1 MDDGDGSV
9 LGTLKINVKFNGR
22 SIPIAISEDSTV
34 SDLKSLLQPLTNV
47 LIRGQRLIFKGKVL
61 KDDMTLKSSEISYG
75 CKIMLVASQGLHQGD
90 GPIIKEGSEAS
101 RATRPTQRMIAA
113 EPVREPAR
121 KQLMLEHWK
130 RTGVIP
136 LQVLQLEVI
145 PTDVWN
151 CGTSARVL
159 DLTMNR
165 LREIPAQI
173 GDLRLLQKL
182 YLNANELEDSCICWE
197 AIASLNGLKILSLDK
212 NYLTTLPSS
221 LGGLTN
227 LKELHL
233 TGNRL
238 SSLPIEIGFL
248 SQLQILKANSNRLT
262 SIPSS
267 VGDCNS
273 LAELDLASNLL
284 SELPETLGNLRNL
297 KVLHLTNNGL
307 KSVPST
313 LLKKCSELVTLVL
326 HGTEITEDVLR
337 RMEGWEEFDARRR
350 SKHQKQIDFGVGLSS
365 GFDECADGD

>member
-1 MDDGDGSV
+1 MDDCEGSV
-9 LGTLKINVKFNGR
+9 PETLKMNVKFSGR
-22 SIPIAISEDSTV
+22 LIPIAISADATV

-61 KDDMTLKSSEISYG
+61 KDEMTLKSSEISSG

-90 GPIIKEGSEAS
+90 GPIINEGSEVS
-101 RATRPTQRMIAA
+101 RATRPPQRRIAA
-113 EPVREPAR
+113 EPVREPPR
-121 KQLMLEHWK
+121 KQFMLEHWK
-130 RTGVIP
+130 RTGVVP
-136 LQVLQLEVI
+136 LQVLQLELI
-145 PTDVWN
+145 PSEVWT

-159 DLTMNR
+159 DLSMNR

-173 GDLRLLQKL
+173 GDLRSLQKL

-233 TGNRL
+233 ARNQL

-284 SELPETLGNLRNL
+284 SELPETLGNLQNL
-297 KVLHLTNNGL
+297 KTLHLTNNGL

-313 LLKKCSELVTLVL
+313 LLKKCSELATLVL

-337 RMEGWEEFDARRR
+337 RMEGWEEFDKRRQ

-365 GFDECADGD
+365 GFDACADDD